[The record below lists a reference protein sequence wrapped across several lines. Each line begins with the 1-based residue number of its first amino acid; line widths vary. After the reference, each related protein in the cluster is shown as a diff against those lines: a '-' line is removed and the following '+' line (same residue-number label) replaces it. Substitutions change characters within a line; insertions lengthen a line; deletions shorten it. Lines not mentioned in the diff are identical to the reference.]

1 MKDTVVINGKDV
13 EVEVTAYTMLIYED
27 TFKGHGFLRDTDRV
41 LVPNLND
48 VKFGT
53 AVKLLWAAA
62 KTADDTIPNFKTWSK
77 DVSIKDAISATDTI
91 INLIVD
97 SLKSDSPKVTAT
109 ATAT

>member
-27 TFKGHGFLRDTDRV
+27 TFKGHSFLRDADRV

-53 AVKLLWAAA
+53 AVKLYGQRQ
-62 KTADDTIPNFKTWSK
+62 KRQTIRFLILRLGQKE
-77 DVSIKDAISATDTI
+77 SA
-91 INLIVD
+91 LRM
-97 SLKSDSPKVTAT
+97 LFLR
-109 ATAT
+109 

>member
-27 TFKGHGFLRDTDRV
+27 RFKGHSFLRDADRV
-41 LVPNLND
+41 LVKNLND
-48 VKFGT
+48 VKFGS

-62 KTADDTIPNFKTWSK
+62 KTADDTISNFKAWSK

-91 INLIVD
+91 IKLIVD

-109 ATAT
+109 AT